1 MKDRTTAE
9 MAAMFHDG
17 GSATATAAVIA
28 TNHCI
33 KRNYCLW
40 HDGVQ
45 EVIKV
50 FPEEEP
56 SGVDVGSHL
65 HSKEELKVASPLLG
79 EHSEHFAAPHSRP
92 RCGQTLMHRGLRLN
106 NRNIISNDGPAGNGC
121 YLYRPFPISKNVEN
135 PNCWPWSPRLQQKA
149 GTLKGNSAVKTLGI
163 FITSM

>member
-1 MKDRTTAE
+1 
-9 MAAMFHDG
+9 MAAMFHNG
-17 GSATATAAVIA
+17 GSATATAAVIV

-65 HSKEELKVASPLLG
+65 RSKEEVKVASPLMG

-106 NRNIISNDGPAGNGC
+106 DHNIISNDCPLEMAII
-121 YLYRPFPISKNVEN
+121 YIVPF
-135 PNCWPWSPRLQQKA
+135 RYQKPKLLA
-149 GTLKGNSAVKTLGI
+149 LEPK
-163 FITSM
+163 ITTKS